1 MQVMLIKLCQKEL
14 FDLCNTNVTWVDDEY
29 RQNETRTP
37 PKCTRDLITVD
48 IKILG
53 VNRKV

>member
-29 RQNETRTP
+29 RQNETRTS